1 MTSIRLTVV
10 FKKMVPALWMILSA
24 WPLITDAAPRKPVLD
39 TEVVERLPLRTGD
52 ATTREL
58 AVLQAAA
65 KGAGQDPQAASTLA
79 QRYFDLA
86 VARGDPRYVGYA
98 EAVVARFAEPLPPSL
113 HVVRGQ
119 LRQYRHD
126 FAGALDD
133 FAGALA
139 QDPGLS
145 DAHAWRAAIFLVQAD
160 YLGAQKEC
168 DALNRLERFV
178 LYGGCTGLVQ
188 AYGGKLDSGYRTL
201 QKALANTMD
210 AGNRL
215 WLLTRLGEVAEWH
228 GQPKVAEKH
237 YRDALG
243 LGRDDGYL
251 LAAWGD
257 FLLDGGRPEEV
268 LKQLAG
274 WEASDNLLLRLAEA
288 EAALKRP
295 GAARLAQMLEDRF
308 AAAKQRGD
316 TTHQAEE
323 ARYQLRLRGNAKEAL
338 RLAAENYRV
347 QREPRDARILL
358 EAAIAAGDAAAANP
372 VRDWLQASGFE
383 DARLRRLAQE
393 LCNAV
398 SPCTA
403 ALVIPLRSKAV
414 EQDALSSPLRKGARQ

>member
-1 MTSIRLTVV
+1 MTSFFGQML
-10 FKKMVPALWMILSA
+10 PALLVTALACPSIA
-24 WPLITDAAPRKPVLD
+24 FAAPRKPALD
-39 TEVVERLPLRTGD
+39 TDVVERLPLRAGD
-52 ATTREL
+52 TATREL
-58 AVLQAAA
+58 AALQASARA
-65 KGAGQDPQAASTLA
+65 AGQDPQPAATLA

-98 EAVVARFAEPLPPSL
+98 EAVVARFPEPLPASL
-113 HVVRGQ
+113 RAVRGQ

-133 FAGALA
+133 FASALA
-139 QDPGLS
+139 ADPELGV
-145 DAHAWRAAIFLVQAD
+145 AHAWRGAIFLVQAD
-160 YLGAQKEC
+160 YAATHKEC
-168 DALNRLERFV
+168 DALLHLNRTV
-178 LYGGCTGLVQ
+178 LHGGCFGLLQ
-188 AYGGKLDSGYRTL
+188 AYGGKLGAGQQSL
-201 QKALANTMD
+201 QKALSATAD

-215 WLLTRLGEVAEWH
+215 WLLTRLGEVAEWR

-237 YRDALG
+237 YREALG

-257 FLLDGGRPEEV
+257 FLIDAGRPEDV
-268 LKQLAG
+268 LKDLAG

-358 EAAIAAGDAAAANP
+358 EAAIAAGDAAAAKP
-372 VRDWLQASGFE
+372 ARDWLTSSGFE
-383 DARLRRLAQE
+383 DARLRDLDQQ
-393 LCNAV
+393 LCSAV
-398 SPCTA
+398 SPCGT

-414 EQDALSSPLRKGARQ
+414 EQETLSSPLRMVIRR